1 MKKSL
6 SDDQIDAIADHTSF
20 SKMKAN
26 PMTNKTNM
34 EDVKG
39 EFMRKGIVGDW
50 KKHFTEEESK
60 HIDELLKDKLAGTGL
75 NFDY

>member
-1 MKKSL
+1 MNKNL
-6 SDDQIDAIADHTSF
+6 TADQIDAIADHTSF

-34 EDVKG
+34 DDVKG
-39 EFMRKGIVGDW
+39 EFMWKGIVGDW
-50 KKHFTEEESK
+50 KKHFTEEENK
-60 HIDELLKDKLAGTGL
+60 YMDTLLKDKLSETGL